1 MAELSPKIPTHFIKP
16 LIVAAAIAVL
26 FATVLAKLGRDLWND
41 ENYSHGLLMP
51 FVIGYILWRER
62 DRFIAMIGEPA
73 KMIGLAVIIFG
84 LVMLLGG
91 TVGAELFTQRIALV
105 VTLTG
110 AAVYLFGRQIVTIL
124 LLPIALLLLAIPIPQ
139 ILFNRISFPLQLWA
153 SQIAVGVIRFVEVPT
168 LRKGNVIDILPRG
181 STQTISLEVVEA
193 CSGIRSLM
201 TLVTLSLIL
210 GYFTRT
216 DEKGVLRF
224 GLFSGRDVVRSII
237 LMIAAVPVAMIT
249 NAFRVAA
256 TGVMSYY
263 YGIQATEGTLHD
275 ASGVVVYIAALL
287 LLFSINLILKRLF
300 GKANKADKTPKP
312 TTANNIQVGR
322 VSIVPLC
329 IMLLVGAIVVN
340 WFALRS
346 ELVPERT
353 QLTQLSDKL
362 GDWTQRG
369 NEIKFDEATES
380 VLKVSDYT
388 MREYTAADGRIANIY
403 VGYYAT
409 QRTGA
414 TYHSPQNCLPGAGW
428 VMSEPQ
434 RVEITRAD
442 GTKFTA
448 NRYIIENGIYKE
460 IMIYWY
466 QGRGRIEASE
476 YRDKLNTV
484 LDSITRRR
492 SDGAMVRVLT
502 SLGHDE
508 SASLLAAS
516 NLAAKL
522 ADELNAFVPE

>member
-1 MAELSPKIPTHFIKP
+1 MAELSPKIPTKFIKP

-51 FVIGYILWRER
+51 FVIGYICWRER
-62 DRFIAMIGEPA
+62 DRIVAMIGEPA
-73 KMIGLAVIIFG
+73 KIIGLAIIVFG
-84 LVMLLGG
+84 IVMLLCG
-91 TVGAELFTQRIALV
+91 TIGAELFTQRIALV
-105 VTLTG
+105 VTITG
-110 AAVYLFGRQIVTIL
+110 AAVYLFGRQFTTLL
-124 LLPIALLLLAIPIPQ
+124 LLPIALLLLAIPVPQ
-139 ILFNRISFPLQLWA
+139 IIFNRISFPLQLWA

-168 LRKGNVIDILPRG
+168 LRKGNVIEILPKG

-216 DEKGVLRF
+216 DDQGNLRF
-224 GLFSGRDVVRSII
+224 GLFSGRDLLRSLI
-237 LMIAAVPVAMIT
+237 LMITAVPVAMIT

-263 YGIQATEGTLHD
+263 SGIQATEGTLHD
-275 ASGVVVYIAALL
+275 ASGVVVYIAALV
-287 LLFSINLILKRLF
+287 LLFAINLILKRLF
-300 GKANKADKTPKP
+300 GKANKVDKTTDP
-312 TTANNIQVGR
+312 TVTGKFNLVKA
-322 VSIVPLC
+322 SIVPLC
-329 IMLLVGAIVVN
+329 IMLLVGAVVVN

-346 ELVPERT
+346 ELTPQRS

-362 GDWTQRG
+362 GDWNQRG
-369 NEIKFDEATES
+369 NEIKFDEAVEGL
-380 VLKVSDYT
+380 LKVSDYT
-388 MREYTAADGRIANIY
+388 MREYTAPDGRIANIY

-428 VMSEPQ
+428 VLSSPQ

-442 GTKFTA
+442 GSTFTA

-460 IMIYWY
+460 VMIYWY

-484 LDSITRRR
+484 LDSVTRRR
-492 SDGAMVRVLT
+492 SDGSMVRVMT
-502 SLGHDE
+502 NLGHDE
-508 SASLLAAS
+508 PASLAAASDLAAR
-516 NLAAKL
+516 L
-522 ADELNAFVPE
+522 ADELPPFVPE